1 MANDRWLMIH
11 MWPFWLVTNSQ
22 SYVMRL
28 PSDATSV
35 HVGMWQKHA
44 VSRTSFWSWRF
55 CRLQEHPVPIACRTI
70 STCLI
75 YLVWWTSAS
84 ANGMLRHCLHVVRP
98 YLSGVVDT
106 SRAPIGGILG
116 GPLLK
121 IKSSEYSAVA
131 RPVCGGYPP
140 NISASS
146 M

>member
-1 MANDRWLMIH
+1 MPH
-11 MWPFWLVTNSQ
+11 
-22 SYVMRL
+22 L
-28 PSDATSV
+28 PGVVDTSKCK
-35 HVGMWQKHA
+35 WHA
-44 VSRTSFWSWRF
+44 KALSTRRT
-55 CRLQEHPVPIACRTI
+55 
-70 STCLI
+70 
-75 YLVWWTSAS
+75 
-84 ANGMLRHCLHVVRP
+84 P

-131 RPVCGGYPP
+131 RTVCGGYPP